1 MTTNRPQP
9 GDYIPYQTMYIDTVG
24 DGDIVDLLNQQCD
37 SLSTFLRAIPESKAL
52 YAYAP
57 GKWTVNEA
65 IGHLTDTERIMAYR
79 LLRFSRKDSNPLPG
93 FEQDDYV
100 ANAHFNQVKLAD
112 LVEEFI
118 AVRTANLYLFNS
130 LTDEQK
136 KQSGLSSGSRVT
148 VNAFL
153 YVIAGHANHHVNILK
168 EKYL

>member
-9 GDYIPYQTMYIDTVG
+9 GDYIPYQALYIDTVG

-37 SLSTFLRAIPESKAL
+37 SLSVFLRSIPESKAL
-52 YAYAP
+52 YAYAD
-57 GKWTVNEA
+57 GKWTASEVV
-65 IGHLTDTERIMAYR
+65 GHLTDTERIMAYR

-93 FEQDDYV
+93 FEQDDYIV
-100 ANAHFNQVKLAD
+100 NAHFNQMKLAD

-118 AVRTANLYLFNS
+118 AVRKANLYLFNS
-130 LTDEQK
+130 LTNEQK
-136 KQSGLSSGSRVT
+136 KLSGISSGNRIT

-153 YVIAGHANHHVNILK
+153 YVIAGHANHHVSILK

>member
-9 GDYIPYQTMYIDTVG
+9 GDYIPYQTLYIDTVG
-24 DGDIVDLLNQQCD
+24 DGDIVDILNQQSD
-37 SLSTFLRAIPESKAL
+37 SISAFLRSIPESKSL
-52 YAYAP
+52 YAYAD
-57 GKWTVNEA
+57 GKWTVNEV

-79 LLRFSRKDSNPLPG
+79 LLRFSRTDANALPG

-100 ANAHFNQVKLAD
+100 ANAHFNQMKLAD

-118 AVRTANLYLFNS
+118 AVRKANLYLFNS
-130 LTDEQK
+130 LTDDQK
-136 KQSGLSSGSRVT
+136 KLSGISSGSRVT

-153 YVIAGHANHHVNILK
+153 YVIAGHANHHVNILN

>member
-24 DGDIVDLLNQQCD
+24 DGDVVDLLNQQYD
-37 SLSTFLRAIPESKAL
+37 SLSTFLRSIPESKAL

-57 GKWTVNEA
+57 GKWTVNQVV
-65 IGHLTDTERIMAYR
+65 GHLTDTERIMAYR

-100 ANAHFNQVKLAD
+100 ANAHFNEMNLGD
-112 LVEEFI
+112 LIEEFI
-118 AVRTANLYLFNS
+118 AVRKANLYLFNS
-130 LTDEQK
+130 LTNGQK
-136 KQSGLSSGSRVT
+136 AQSGIASGNRVT

>member
-9 GDYIPYQTMYIDTVG
+9 GDYIPYQTLYINTVG
-24 DGDIVDLLNQQCD
+24 DGDIVDLLSQQCD

-52 YAYAP
+52 YAYAD
-57 GKWTVNEA
+57 GKWTVDEVV
-65 IGHLTDTERIMAYR
+65 GHLTDTERIMAYR

-100 ANAHFNQVKLAD
+100 ANAHFNEMKLTD

-118 AVRTANLYLFNS
+118 AVRKANLYLFNS
-130 LTDEQK
+130 LTGEQK
-136 KQSGLSSGSRVT
+136 LLSGTASGNRIT
-148 VNAFL
+148 VNALL
-153 YVIAGHANHHVNILK
+153 YIIAGHANHHVNILK